1 MPANQFVDVSLT
13 GSVTVVPPK
22 VRSIEEDV
30 DLFGGNIR
38 QIERLKKTLGLNE
51 RRIASKEL
59 TNLDLC
65 EQAAQVLLEQLKINS
80 KDLDGI
86 LYVTQTPDH
95 SQPSNATL
103 LHGRLGCS
111 TDCAALDV
119 GLGCSG
125 FVYALW
131 LAYSIIA
138 NGSSQ
143 RVLVLAGDTLSR
155 LVHPQDRATASLF
168 GDAGSATMV
177 EKRVGSGVSWFRLG
191 SDGRGSDSLIVPA
204 GGARLPFS
212 KETTEE
218 YTDDD
223 GNIRTKE
230 NLFMDGSEVFNF
242 SIEVVPQEIEAL
254 LDYAGV
260 SKDAVDYFV
269 LHQANRYMVHNIGKR
284 LRVDLERCPV
294 ESFGAFGNV
303 SSSSIPGALA
313 YELANP
319 LFSGSKGNSSH
330 QVVFSGFGVGL
341 SWGSCLLTL
350 SDLGCLE
357 WRVYKAKV

>member
-22 VRSIEEDV
+22 VRAIEEDL
-30 DLFGGNIR
+30 DLFGGNVR

-51 RRIASKEL
+51 RRIASSEL

-65 EQAAQVLLEQLKINS
+65 EQAAQVLMEQLNLKS
-80 KDLDGI
+80 SDLDGI
-86 LYVTQTPDH
+86 VYVTQTPDH

-155 LVHPQDRATASLF
+155 LVHPKDRATAPLF

-177 EKRVGSGVSWFRLG
+177 EKRVGAGVSWFRLG
-191 SDGRGSDSLIVPA
+191 TDGRGSNSLIVPA

-212 KETTEE
+212 EQTSGE
-218 YTDDD
+218 YSDDD

-242 SIEVVPQEIEAL
+242 SIEVVPREIEAL
-254 LDYAGV
+254 LDFAGA
-260 SKDAVDYFV
+260 SKDVVDYFV

-284 LRVDLERCPV
+284 LSVDLERCPV
-294 ESFGAFGNV
+294 DSFGAFGNL
-303 SSSSIPGALA
+303 SSASIPGALA
-313 YELANP
+313 YELAGP
-319 LFSGSKGNSSH
+319 LTGRGGGRSSH
-330 QVVFSGFGVGL
+330 KVVFSGFGVGL

-357 WRVYKAKV
+357 WRVFNA

>member
-1 MPANQFVDVSLT
+1 MPVNQFVDISLT

-22 VRSIEEDV
+22 VRSIEEDI

-51 RRIASKEL
+51 RRIASSEL

-65 EQAAQVLLEQLKINS
+65 EQASQVLLEQLDIQS
-80 KDLDGI
+80 SDLDGI
-86 LYVTQTPDH
+86 VYVTQTPDH
-95 SQPSNATL
+95 SQPSNAAL

-111 TDCAALDV
+111 TECAALDI

-155 LVHPQDRATASLF
+155 LVHPKDRATASLF

-177 EKRVGSGVSWFRLG
+177 EKRAGGGTSWFRLG
-191 SDGRGSDSLIVPA
+191 TDGRGSDSLIVPA
-204 GGARLPFS
+204 GGARLPLS
-212 KETTEE
+212 NETAIE
-218 YTDDD
+218 YSDAD

-254 LDYAGV
+254 LSAAGA

-284 LRVDLERCPV
+284 LKVDLERCPV
-294 ESFGAFGNV
+294 DSFGAFGNV
-303 SSSSIPGALA
+303 SSASIPGALA
-313 YELANP
+313 YELADS
-319 LFSGSKGNSSH
+319 LSRKGEDGSSN
-330 QVVFSGFGVGL
+330 QVVLSGFGVGL
-341 SWGSCLLTL
+341 SWGSCLLNMPN
-350 SDLGCLE
+350 LGCLE
-357 WRVYKAKV
+357 WRVYKA

>member
-22 VRSIEEDV
+22 IRSIEEDV
-30 DLFGGNIR
+30 YLYGGNIR
-38 QIERLKKTLGLNE
+38 QIERLKKTLGINE
-51 RRIASKEL
+51 RRFASNEL

-65 EQAAQVLLEQLKINS
+65 TQAAQILLDQLNIDPS
-80 KDLDGI
+80 DLDGI

-103 LHGRLGCS
+103 LHGRLKCG

-131 LAYSIIA
+131 LAYSIIS

-155 LVHPQDRATASLF
+155 LVHPKDRATASLF

-177 EKRVGSGVSWFRLG
+177 EKRMGAGVSWFRLG
-191 SDGRGSDSLIVPA
+191 TDGRGSDSLIVPA

-212 KETTEE
+212 NETAEE
-218 YTDDD
+218 YSDDD

-242 SIEVVPQEIEAL
+242 SIEVVPREIEAL
-254 LDYAGV
+254 LDYADV
-260 SKDAVDYFV
+260 SKDSVDYFV

-284 LRVDLERCPV
+284 LKVDLGRFPV

-303 SSSSIPGALA
+303 SSASIPGALS
-313 YELANP
+313 YELAGP
-319 LFSGSKGNSSH
+319 LTGESGGKSSH
-330 QVVFSGFGVGL
+330 QVVLSGFGVGL
-341 SWGSCLLTL
+341 SWGNCLLTVSNL
-350 SDLGCLE
+350 DCLE
-357 WRVYKAKV
+357 WRVYKS

>member
-1 MPANQFVDVSLT
+1 MPVNQFMDISLS
-13 GSVTVVPPK
+13 GSATVVPPK
-22 VRSIEEDV
+22 GRSIEEDV

-51 RRIASKEL
+51 RRIASNEL

-65 EQAAQVLLEQLKINS
+65 EQAAQVLLEQLNIQS
-80 KDLDGI
+80 SDLDGI
-86 LYVTQTPDH
+86 IYVTQTPDH
-95 SQPSNATL
+95 LQPSNAAL
-103 LHGRLGCS
+103 LHGRLACS
-111 TDCAALDV
+111 TECAALDI

-155 LVHPQDRATASLF
+155 LVHPKDRATASLF

-177 EKRVGSGVSWFRLG
+177 EKRSEAGASWFRLG
-191 SDGRGSDSLIVPA
+191 TDGRGADSLIVPA

-212 KETTEE
+212 EETAVETS
-218 YTDDD
+218 DAD

-242 SIEVVPQEIEAL
+242 SIEVVPREIEAL
-254 LDYAGV
+254 LSDAGA

-294 ESFGAFGNV
+294 DSFGAFGNV
-303 SSSSIPGALA
+303 SSASIPGALA
-313 YELANP
+313 YELADS
-319 LFSGSKGNSSH
+319 LSGECEGKSSH
-330 QVVFSGFGVGL
+330 QVVLSGFGVGL
-341 SWGSCLLTL
+341 SWGTCLLNIPH
-350 SDLGCLE
+350 LGCLE
-357 WRVYKAKV
+357 WRTYKA

>member
-22 VRSIEEDV
+22 IRSIEEDV
-30 DLFGGNIR
+30 DLYGGNIR
-38 QIERLKKTLGLNE
+38 QIERLKKTLGINE
-51 RRIASKEL
+51 RRFASNEL

-65 EQAAQVLLEQLKINS
+65 TQAAQILLDQLNIDPS
-80 KDLDGI
+80 DLDGI

-103 LHGRLGCS
+103 LHGRLKCG

-131 LAYSIIA
+131 LAYSIIS

-143 RVLVLAGDTLSR
+143 RVLVLSGDTLSR
-155 LVHPQDRATASLF
+155 LVHPKDRATASLF

-177 EKRVGSGVSWFRLG
+177 EKRMGAGVSWFRLG
-191 SDGRGSDSLIVPA
+191 TDGRGSDSLIVPA

-212 KETTEE
+212 NETAEE
-218 YTDDD
+218 YSDDD

-242 SIEVVPQEIEAL
+242 SIEVVPREIEAL
-254 LDYAGV
+254 LDYADV
-260 SKDAVDYFV
+260 SKDSVDYFV
-269 LHQANRYMVHNIGKR
+269 LHQANR
-284 LRVDLERCPV
+284 
-294 ESFGAFGNV
+294 
-303 SSSSIPGALA
+303 
-313 YELANP
+313 
-319 LFSGSKGNSSH
+319 
-330 QVVFSGFGVGL
+330 
-341 SWGSCLLTL
+341 
-350 SDLGCLE
+350 
-357 WRVYKAKV
+357 

>member
-1 MPANQFVDVSLT
+1 MPANQFFDISLT

-51 RRIASKEL
+51 RRLASSEI

-65 EQAAQVLLEQLKINS
+65 EQATQVLLEQLNIKS
-80 KDLDGI
+80 SDLDGI

-103 LHGRLGCS
+103 LHGRLACS
-111 TDCAALDV
+111 TECAALDI

-131 LAYSIIA
+131 LAYSMIG
-138 NGSSQ
+138 NGSCQ
-143 RVLVLAGDTLSR
+143 KVLVLAGDTLSR
-155 LVHPQDRATASLF
+155 LVNPKDRATASLF

-177 EKRVGSGVSWFRLG
+177 EKRAGSGVSWFRLG
-191 SDGRGSDSLIVPA
+191 TDGRGSESLIVPA

-212 KETTEE
+212 EETAQEHM
-218 YTDDD
+218 DDD

-254 LDYAGV
+254 LDYAEI

-284 LRVDLERCPV
+284 LKVDLERCPV
-294 ESFGAFGNV
+294 DSFGAFGNV
-303 SSSSIPGALA
+303 SSASIPGALA
-313 YELANP
+313 YELSDT
-319 LFSGSKGNSSH
+319 LTKKIEGKSSH
-330 QVVFSGFGVGL
+330 QVVLSGFGVGL
-341 SWGSCLLTL
+341 SWGSCLLNIF
-350 SDLGCLE
+350 DLGCLE
-357 WRVYKAKV
+357 WRVYNS